1 MLSRSRW
8 RAQVRRYQ
16 TPGDITEDIRRLI
29 AESRAV
35 IADLSGTNSNV
46 MWELGFATPDLQ
58 VEVPNPFSGG
68 GVYRVDFRWLLP
80 DGTEIWKSKMIARG
94 NETILVSSDPLKDLP
109 FDIRSQ
115 RVLRYQRSGLGL
127 DDLKGKIAEALMS
140 IA

>member
-46 MWELGFATPDLQ
+46 MWELGFAH
-58 VEVPNPFSGG
+58 G
-68 GVYRVDFRWLLP
+68 
-80 DGTEIWKSKMIARG
+80 RG